1 MMVNKILSTNNMK
14 NVHVLLVEKF
24 LHKKNKELFEK
35 KITELNF
42 KKEFFDDKTN
52 FGFNGYSKKVD
63 SLESLM
69 NSLNDLF
76 DDILLFNEDDKV
88 ILFYPQIT
96 KDNISSTLKK
106 IELLKDGK
114 KHINNYVSNYNS
126 RVSRL

>member
-1 MMVNKILSTNNMK
+1 MK
-14 NVHVLLVEKF
+14 NLQVLLVEKF

-42 KKEFFDDKTN
+42 KKEFFEDKIN

-63 SLESLM
+63 SLQKLI

-76 DDILLFNEDDKV
+76 DDILFFNEDDKV
-88 ILFYPQIT
+88 ILFYPHFT
-96 KDNISSTLKK
+96 KNNISSTLKK

>member
-1 MMVNKILSTNNMK
+1 MK
-14 NVHVLLVEKF
+14 NLHVLLVEKF

-52 FGFNGYSKKVD
+52 FGFNGYSKKID
-63 SLESLM
+63 SLENLM
-69 NSLNDLF
+69 NSLNELF

-96 KDNISSTLKK
+96 KDNISSTFKK
-106 IELLKDGK
+106 IELLKGGK
-114 KHINNYVSNYNS
+114 KYINNYVSNYNS